1 MSTNLLTASL
11 VGISLWAT
19 IEPPK
24 PIVKLN
30 VKNERPLLA
39 LKLAV
44 NYSQGIYTVG
54 LEMPETFSVSVIINQ
69 GSLYISSG
77 VRIGGKSYPRGISA
91 SASVTV
97 FDKPGQFDALSDDSG
112 FTGKG
117 SIDRFK
123 LGALEVSAVSDVTK
137 PATFDIAMAQ
147 DEQKIKIDGMIHYH
161 YIKLLSLVDA
171 DLQKLPPMFNAHLLL
186 ESTEQYKIDFFVKAS
201 LGSVKSL
208 SEVALEFSALI
219 QGDLFDLICDG
230 VNLFLDRMQ
239 KLENGLSEKNKEL
252 ELLQE
257 DLKRRDQDM
266 KDHEKKRQRDLE
278 EARRKVKENKD
289 KLAALEKD
297 VQDAKE
303 NKEEAEKRYKKEV
316 KGQQEERDRIVAEKR
331 RECDEKLRKLEKDE
345 QKYRTEKE
353 NLEATHRTNYG
364 EKETVLEWFKQHKHD
379 TWGE

>member
-1 MSTNLLTASL
+1 MPTKVSETD
-11 VGISLWAT
+11 G
-19 IEPPK
+19 
-24 PIVKLN
+24 
-30 VKNERPLLA
+30 
-39 LKLAV
+39 
-44 NYSQGIYTVG
+44 
-54 LEMPETFSVSVIINQ
+54 EMLSVSVDKFNVCKIIRYAGQLAEIKELQKIGDGEDVLIVNQ

-97 FDKPGQFDALSDDSG
+97 FDKPGQFDALFDDSG

-186 ESTEQYKIDFFVKAS
+186 EFTEQYKIDSFVKAS

-208 SEVALEFSALI
+208 SEVDLEFSALI

-316 KGQQEERDRIVAEKR
+316 KEQQEERDRIVAEKR